1 MSTRVRQI
9 KIDEGIEPHL
19 SREIRSEREIQNTL
33 KLKSS
38 YDELILDNLD
48 DECSS
53 SSSSKFKRY
62 RTCSESLSNIP
73 AQLSPHYSN
82 APSPTSGI
90 LTPSRS
96 FSPSISFPGT
106 INSNANNNK
115 TLTTT
120 NGSPSPSPTRKLF
133 ITRQSTSPVV
143 CQLRPSILQPQSTSV
158 KRKCKLFSQ
167 SKNSVWKILFF

>member
-19 SREIRSEREIQNTL
+19 SREIRSEREIQSTL

-53 SSSSKFKRY
+53 SSNSSKFKRY
-62 RTCSESLSNIP
+62 RTCSESMGNIP

-106 INSNANNNK
+106 FSSNANNSNK

-120 NGSPSPSPTRKLF
+120 NCSSPSPSPTRKLF
-133 ITRQSTSPVV
+133 MTRQSTSPVV
-143 CQLRPSILQPQSTSV
+143 CQLRPSIMQPQSTSV
-158 KRKCKLFSQ
+158 KRKCKNKETNKCFT
-167 SKNSVWKILFF
+167 F